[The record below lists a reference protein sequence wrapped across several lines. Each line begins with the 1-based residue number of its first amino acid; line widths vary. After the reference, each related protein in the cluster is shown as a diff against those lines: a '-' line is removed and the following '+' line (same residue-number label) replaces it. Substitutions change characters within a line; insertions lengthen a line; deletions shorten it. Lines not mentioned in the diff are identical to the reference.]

1 MKPQNR
7 KDKIQLL
14 KDLHQR
20 KISLSDLLPETII
33 IWYCR
38 KGIYV
43 NGELKLTE
51 SEFEDYTSKRPRQR
65 NIIYKLQEGNEPLM
79 GEEDE

>member
-1 MKPQNR
+1 
-7 KDKIQLL
+7 
-14 KDLHQR
+14 
-20 KISLSDLLPETII
+20 
-33 IWYCR
+33 
-38 KGIYV
+38 V